1 MGKSENMTELQI
13 ETIKK
18 IVYAFGSKANIIDT
32 NTLMNYYQW
41 ILMSVSLNDLVNR
54 KIIIIQDIEQ
64 IIQQKYGQIS
74 T

>member
-18 IVYAFGSKANIIDT
+18 IVYAFGSKVNIIDT

>member
-32 NTLMNYYQW
+32 NTLMNYYQ
-41 ILMSVSLNDLVNR
+41 
-54 KIIIIQDIEQ
+54 
-64 IIQQKYGQIS
+64 
-74 T
+74 